1 MGSIGRVE
9 GKVALIT
16 GAARG
21 LGRAFALRL
30 AEEGADVIAID
41 LCADVDSAQYGM
53 STSADLEQTAADVRA
68 LGRRI
73 VTARA
78 DVRDIDALT
87 EGIRRGVDE
96 LGGLDLVCANAGLVS
111 YGGVLDLTPE
121 QWGDVM
127 DVHVTGSWNTV
138 RAAAPFLT
146 RSDAGSI
153 VLTSSTAGLRAEAYI
168 AHYVTAKHGQVGL
181 MKSLAIELAPF
192 GVRCNSVHPTSANTH
207 MITNDVTQRLM
218 SDSAGGDDKLDEA
231 ARAKNLL
238 GIPWIEAIDVAN
250 AVLFLHSDEARY
262 ITGVGLTVDA
272 GAGLV

>member
-1 MGSIGRVE
+1 MGRVE

-30 AEEGADVIAID
+30 AEEGADVIAVD
-41 LCADVDSAQYGM
+41 LCADVDSALYGM
-53 STSADLEQTAADVRA
+53 STSAELEQTAADVRA
-68 LGRRI
+68 LGRRV

-78 DVRDIDALT
+78 DVRDLDVLSD
-87 EGIRRGVDE
+87 GVRHGVEE

-111 YGGVLDLTPE
+111 YGGVLDLTSQ
-121 QWGDVM
+121 QWTDVI
-127 DVHVTGSWNTV
+127 DVHITGSWNTV

-146 RSDAGSI
+146 QSGAGSI
-153 VLTSSTAGLRAEAYI
+153 VLTSSSAGLRAEAHI

-192 GVRCNSVHPTSANTH
+192 GVRCNSVHPTSTNTH
-207 MITNDVTQRLM
+207 MITNEVTRRLM
-218 SDSAGGDDKLDEA
+218 TENAGGEEHLDEK

-238 GIPWIEAIDVAN
+238 GVPWIEAIDVAN
-250 AVLFLHSDEARY
+250 AVLFLHSGEARY
-262 ITGVGLTVDA
+262 ITGVSLPVDA
-272 GAGLV
+272 GAALV

>member
-1 MGSIGRVE
+1 MGRVD

-30 AEEGADVIAID
+30 AEEGADIIAVD
-41 LCADVDSAQYGM
+41 LCANVDSALYGM
-53 STSADLEQTAADVRA
+53 STSVELEQTAADVRT
-68 LGRRI
+68 LGRRV

-78 DVRDIDALT
+78 DVRDLEALA
-87 EGIRRGVDE
+87 EGVRRGVEE

-111 YGGVLDLTPE
+111 YGGVLDLTSE
-121 QWGDVM
+121 QWADVM

-146 RSDAGSI
+146 QSDAGSI

-168 AHYVTAKHGQVGL
+168 AHYVAAKHGQVGL
-181 MKSLAIELAPF
+181 MKSLAIELAPS
-192 GVRCNSVHPTSANTH
+192 GIRCNSVHPTSTNTH
-207 MITNDVTQRLM
+207 MITNEVTRRLM
-218 SDSAGGDDKLDEA
+218 SENAGGDENLDHA

-238 GIPWIEAIDVAN
+238 GVPWVEAVDVAN

-262 ITGVGLTVDA
+262 ITGVSLAVDA
-272 GAGLV
+272 GAGLI